1 MSRNPV
7 TGASE
12 IVVEAVLGFGD
23 ALVQGGITPQR
34 WVNKWGV
41 WLAKPDAET
50 IPLKLIDQV
59 VGETRLITQ
68 KLRSDVDLE
77 WAYDGENLYW
87 LQERDITTLNRHNV
101 YSNHISK
108 EMLPGIIKPLVETV
122 NIPMV
127 CATWI
132 RFMNEFLGRTSVKP
146 EELAKS
152 FYYRV
157 YFNMGTLGRLFKEVG
172 LPADSVETMISLVPP
187 EASRPSMK
195 PTPKTILR
203 LPNMVGFVVSKLFFA
218 RRMRKAL
225 ISLRRDLNSFQYRQ
239 LDLLDEPGL
248 TKEIDRLYR
257 IVQEIAYYNIVG
269 QILMGMYNRVL
280 SFLLNARALPSR
292 NITLWKIC
300 RNWRKLTHKFT
311 SATCIT
317 SSNSSMR

>member
-132 RFMNEFLGRTSVKP
+132 QFMNEFLGRTSVKP

-172 LPADSVETMISLVPP
+172 LPAEFSRDNDKSSSPRSFPP
-187 EASRPSMK
+187 IYEAHAKDNFTAAEHGRVCCLQIVFCQAHAQGVDFPAK
-195 PTPKTILR
+195 
-203 LPNMVGFVVSKLFFA
+203 GFELLSIPA
-218 RRMRKAL
+218 TRSPRR
-225 ISLRRDLNSFQYRQ
+225 
-239 LDLLDEPGL
+239 
-248 TKEIDRLYR
+248 
-257 IVQEIAYYNIVG
+257 
-269 QILMGMYNRVL
+269 
-280 SFLLNARALPSR
+280 ARADEGNR
-292 NITLWKIC
+292 
-300 RNWRKLTHKFT
+300 
-311 SATCIT
+311 SALQNCAG
-317 SSNSSMR
+317 NSILQHRRSDSYGYV